1 MNCPHCKEPMK
12 FKGYRPKDVVS
23 LLGVMTI
30 QRGYYPCTHC
40 HEGHFPWDEILRLS
54 PRALTPGAEEVVT
67 LLGIQ
72 DAFGKVAD
80 RTLSKATGLDLS
92 ESTVQ
97 RTTEAAGQRL
107 AERLSAG
114 AVFGPKTVWTWH
126 KDLDGKTCAYVSLD
140 ATGVMMQ
147 GPEGAK
153 AEGRMAYVGMIFN
166 PQPRRPHEADLAKPC
181 DGVRYLAGHY
191 TLEELGTQMRR
202 QAGQVGVGQAE
213 RWIGLTDGGNGLEHW
228 LEVYFPLAIKILDFR
243 HASEYLTDLA
253 KKYRKGAEAEALMTS
268 WCHTMKHEGG
278 AAILKVLEGLDRAAM
293 SEEAQ
298 EQYHTTTNYL
308 RNNLERTKY
317 PEYLSQGWQIASGAI
332 ESACKTVVNQRLNM
346 GGMRWGEPGSDQVC
360 HLRALFRSDP
370 EQWDAFWAYPQFAMA
385 V

>member
-12 FKGYRPKDVVS
+12 FNGYRPKDVVS
-23 LLGVMTI
+23 LLGVITI
-30 QRGYYPCTHC
+30 ERAYYPCKHC
-40 HEGHFPWDEILRLS
+40 HQGQFPWDEILRLS
-54 PRALTPGAEEVVT
+54 PKALSPGAEEVVT

-80 RTLSKATGLDLS
+80 RTLAKTTGLNLS

-107 AERLSAG
+107 AERLAAG
-114 AVFGPKTVWTWH
+114 AVFGPTKAWTWH
-126 KDLDGKTCAYVSLD
+126 KDREGKTCAYLSLD

-147 GPEGAK
+147 GLAGAK

-166 PQPRRPHEADLAKPC
+166 PQPRTNEEDLAKPC

-191 TLEELGTQMRR
+191 TLEELGAQMRR
-202 QAGQVGVGQAE
+202 QAAQVGVGQAE
-213 RWIGLTDGGNGLEHW
+213 RWIGLTDGGNGLERW
-228 LEVYFPLAIKILDFR
+228 LEVHFPLAVRILDFR

-253 KKYRKGAEAEALMTS
+253 KKYRKGSEAAALMTS

-278 AAILKVLEGLDRAAM
+278 TAILKVLEGLDRAAM

-298 EQYHTTTNYL
+298 EQYDTTTNYI
-308 RNNLERTKY
+308 RNNLHRMNY
-317 PEYLSQGWQIASGAI
+317 PEYLGKGWQIASGAV

-346 GGMRWGEPGSDQVC
+346 GGMRWGEQGSDHVC
-360 HLRALFRSDP
+360 HLRALYRSDP
-370 EQWDAFWAYPQFAMA
+370 DQWDAFWAHTDTVMA
-385 V
+385 S

>member
-1 MNCPHCKEPMK
+1 MSCPDCKKDMK
-12 FKGYRPKDVVS
+12 FNGYRPKCVVGLIGEMS
-23 LLGVMTI
+23 I
-30 QRGYYPCTHC
+30 ERGYYHC
-40 HEGHFPWDEILRLS
+40 KHCGRGYFPWDEILRLS
-54 PRALTPGAEEVVT
+54 PKALTPGAEEVVT

-80 RTLSKATGLDLS
+80 RILSKATGLDLS

-107 AERLSAG
+107 AERLASG
-114 AVFGPKTVWTWH
+114 TVFGPKTVWKWH
-126 KDLDGKTCAYVSLD
+126 KDLQGKTCAYVSID

-166 PQPRRPHEADLAKPC
+166 PQPRRTNEADLSKPC
-181 DGVRYLAGHY
+181 DGVRYLAGLY
-191 TLEELGTQMRR
+191 TLEELGAQMRR
-202 QAGQVGVGQAE
+202 QAGQVGVGQADY
-213 RWIGLTDGGNGLEHW
+213 WIGLTDGGNGLEHW
-228 LEVYFPLAIKILDFR
+228 LDVNFPLAHKILDFR

-253 KKYRKGAEAEALMTS
+253 KKICKGAEAETLMTS

-278 AAILKVLEGLDRAAM
+278 VAILKVLEGLDRAAM

-298 EQYHTTTNYL
+298 EQYDTTTNYI
-308 RNNLERTKY
+308 RNNLERMKY
-317 PEYLSQGWQIASGAI
+317 PEYLSKGWQIASGAI

-346 GGMRWGEPGSDQVC
+346 GGMRWGETGSDQVC

-370 EQWDAFWAYPQFAMA
+370 DQWDAFWAYPQLAMA
-385 V
+385 A

>member
-1 MNCPHCKEPMK
+1 MSCPECKEDMK

-23 LLGVMTI
+23 LLGDMSI
-30 QRGYYPCTHC
+30 KRGYYHC
-40 HEGHFPWDEILRLS
+40 KHCSRGYFPWDKILRLS
-54 PRALTPGAEEVVT
+54 PKALTPGAEEVVT

-80 RTLSKATGLDLS
+80 RTLSKATGLNLS

-114 AVFGPKTVWTWH
+114 EVFGPKKAWKWH
-126 KDLDGKTCAYVSLD
+126 VDAEGKTCAYMSLD

-147 GPEGAK
+147 GPDGAK

-166 PQPRRPHEADLAKPC
+166 PQPRRTNEEDLAKPC

-191 TLEELGTQMRR
+191 TLAELGEQMRR
-202 QAGQVGVGQAE
+202 QAAHVGVDKAE

-228 LEVYFPLAIKILDFR
+228 LDVYFPLAIKILDFR
-243 HASEYLTDLA
+243 HASEYLCDLA
-253 KKYRKGAEAEALMTS
+253 KKYRKAEAEALMTT

-278 AAILKVLEGLDRAAM
+278 AAILKVLEGLDRDGM

-298 EQYHTTTNYL
+298 EQYDKTTNYI
-308 RNNLERTKY
+308 RNNLQRMKY
-317 PEYLSQGWQIASGAI
+317 PEYLSKGWQIGSGAV

-346 GGMRWGEPGSDQVC
+346 GGMRWGELGSDQVC
-360 HLRALFRSDP
+360 HLRGLHRSDP
-370 EQWDAFWAYPQFAMA
+370 DQWDAFWAYPQFAMA
-385 V
+385 A

>member
-1 MNCPHCKEPMK
+1 MK

-30 QRGYYPCTHC
+30 DRGYYPCSRC
-40 HEGHFPWDEILRLS
+40 HQGHFPWDEMLHLS
-54 PRALTPGAEEVVT
+54 PKALTPGAEEVVT

-80 RTLSKATGLDLS
+80 RTLHKATGLRLS

-107 AERLSAG
+107 AERLA
-114 AVFGPKTVWTWH
+114 AKVIFGPRTVWKWH
-126 KDLDGKTCAYVSLD
+126 QDAEGKTCVYVSVD

-147 GPEGAK
+147 GPDGAK
-153 AEGRMAYVGMIFN
+153 ADGRMAYVGMIFN
-166 PQPRRPHEADLAKPC
+166 PQPRRPQEEELARPC

-191 TLEELGTQMRR
+191 TLEELGLQMRR
-202 QAGQVGVGQAE
+202 QAIQVGVGQAQ

-228 LEVYFPLAIKILDFR
+228 LDANFPGIIKILDFR
-243 HASEYLTDLA
+243 HASEYLNDLA
-253 KKYRKGAEAEALMTS
+253 KKYRKGMEADGLMTS

-278 AAILKVLEGLDRAAM
+278 AAILQVLGGLDRAGM

-298 EQYHTTTNYL
+298 EQYDTTTNYL
-308 RNNLERTKY
+308 RKNLERMKY
-317 PEYLSQGWQIASGAI
+317 PEYLRCGWQIASGAV

-346 GGMRWGEPGSDQVC
+346 GGMRWGEMGSDHVC
-360 HLRALFRSDP
+360 HLRALHRSDP
-370 EQWDAFWAYPQFAMA
+370 DQWDAFWARDEFTMA